1 MSNESESVLAELLAL
16 LAEGRKI
23 EAIKRYRE
31 VTGAGLAVAKET
43 VEALERGEPLP
54 TKEPVDSAFGNEIVL
69 LLQGGKK
76 IGAIKLYRERTGVG
90 LKEAKDAVEALER
103 GESLPTREPVD
114 SSMEA
119 EIVRLL
125 EAGKKI
131 EAIKV
136 YRERTGVG
144 LKEAKDAVEAVA
156 AQRGLPSRVGCLGIV
171 LLLMAVSVAAM
182 ALGGEKIRQHTSSS
196 PQPTLADAL
205 AVIKSKQFV
214 DLTHAFEPG
223 IPHWPGFPD
232 EKRETL
238 YWYDGRK
245 GTMGKGFFAQQ
256 FTHVGQWGTHCD
268 PPAHFAKGKRT
279 IDQIDPQEM
288 ILALVVIDVHEKAA
302 RNPDYTISMDDV
314 RDWEHRHG
322 SIPEG
327 AFVAMRTDW
336 SKRWP
341 DAKAMRNEDTK
352 GVAHYPGWSKE
363 VLKYLYEKRK
373 ITASG
378 HETTDT
384 DPGIATSKDDY
395 SLETYIL
402 GTDHY
407 QIELLTNLDKV
418 PEAGAIVVA
427 TFPKPKGGS
436 GFPARVFAIVP

>member
-23 EAIKRYRE
+23 EAIKHYRD
-31 VTGAGLAVAKET
+31 VTGAGLAAAKET

-54 TKEPVDSAFGNEIVL
+54 TEEPADSAFENEIVL

-90 LKEAKDAVEALER
+90 LKEAKDAVEA
-103 GESLPTREPVD
+103 
-114 SSMEA
+114 
-119 EIVRLL
+119 
-125 EAGKKI
+125 
-131 EAIKV
+131 
-136 YRERTGVG
+136 
-144 LKEAKDAVEAVA
+144 VA
-156 AQRGLPSRVGCLGIV
+156 AQRGLPSRAGCLGAA
-171 LLLMAVSVAAM
+171 LLLMAVSVAAL
-182 ALGGEKIRQHTSSS
+182 ALGGEKVRQHVAAAISSS

-205 AVIKSKQFV
+205 AVIKSKQSV

-238 YWYDGRK
+238 YWYDGGK
-245 GTMGKGFFAQQ
+245 MGKDFFAQQ

-268 PPAHFAKGKRT
+268 PPAHFVQGKRT
-279 IDQIDPQEM
+279 IDQIDPKEM
-288 ILALVVIDVHEKAA
+288 ILALVVIDVHEKVAK
-302 RNPDYTISMDDV
+302 NPDYTISMDDI
-314 RDWEHRHG
+314 RAWEHRHE
-322 SIPEG
+322 PVPMG

-336 SKRWP
+336 SNRWP
-341 DAKAMRNEDTK
+341 DARAMRNEDTK
-352 GVAHYPGWSKE
+352 GVAHYPGWSLP

-407 QIELLTNLDKV
+407 QIELLMNLDKV

-436 GFPARVFAIVP
+436 GFPARVFAILP